1 LFLPVKPAPFS
12 ADRSGV
18 DQQEPNRTLDR
29 EAILERVGGDIE
41 FFQEIAGLFAEDCP
55 KLLTEIRTA
64 ISTRDPEALQRAAHT
79 LKGSVSNFGAEP
91 ARLAAL
97 RLEML
102 GRNGDLTEAPEAC
115 SALEQEM
122 QRFTAALA
130 ALAHQLGHS

>member
-1 LFLPVKPAPFS
+1 VSPVKFRTLP
-12 ADRSGV
+12 ADRGGV
-18 DQQEPNRTLDR
+18 DQQEANRTLDR
-29 EAILERVGGDIE
+29 EVILERVGGDVE
-41 FFQEIAGLFAEDCP
+41 FLQEIAGLFAEDCP
-55 KLLTEIRTA
+55 KLLAEIRTA

-115 SALEQEM
+115 SVLEDEM

-130 ALAHQLGHS
+130 ALARQLSQP